1 MSAVASRAH
10 EEPHGAGSNAAGIA
24 ILAMLNKGSSS
35 PPAGPSRPVA
45 QKVVKKP
52 LPVATPPTATRSAA
66 PLQARSASA
75 PKRFTPAVMLL
86 KRGDTPPV
94 PSQQDTLQSANNG
107 EEWLKQMLAL
117 TPTSQSVPASSPL
130 LEAASAKKKR
140 LKKKEQQQQQ
150 QTQPLGSAA
159 PSAAI
164 NIICKPPQGGQPQ
177 QQQQQQQQVQ
187 CKPQAYA
194 WSAFQN
200 SPDPKSLPL
209 PSFDMDEFG
218 DDCSTRH
225 SKFPSMQ
232 PLSLDLPANSEAGSS
247 SSSTDGTHTVTA
259 ASTPVSPPATPPLQ
273 ASNSNSAGIMAAR
286 SCAHEAQQHL
296 LAAAASSMP
305 PQLMS
310 PLMMSA
316 AAPRTTVPT
325 AAAAPTTVSTSCT
338 TTPVLTASAPIRTQ
352 AESDLRRLMG
362 LR

>member
-24 ILAMLNKGSSS
+24 ILAMLNSGSSS
-35 PPAGPSRPVA
+35 PPAGPSRPNA

-75 PKRFTPAVMLL
+75 PKRSTPAVMLL

-94 PSQQDTLQSANNG
+94 PSQQQDTPQSVNNG

-117 TPTSQSVPASSPL
+117 TPTSQSVPVSSPL

-140 LKKKEQQQQQ
+140 LKKKAEQQQQQQ

-164 NIICKPPQGGQPQ
+164 NIISKPPKGAG
-177 QQQQQQQQVQ
+177 QQQQQQVQ

-225 SKFPSMQ
+225 SNFPSMQ
-232 PLSLDLPANSEAGSS
+232 PLSLDLPVNSEAGSS

-273 ASNSNSAGIMAAR
+273 ASNSAGIMAAR
-286 SCAHEAQQHL
+286 SSAHEAQQHL

-305 PQLMS
+305 RQLMS

-325 AAAAPTTVSTSCT
+325 AAATPTTVSTSCT